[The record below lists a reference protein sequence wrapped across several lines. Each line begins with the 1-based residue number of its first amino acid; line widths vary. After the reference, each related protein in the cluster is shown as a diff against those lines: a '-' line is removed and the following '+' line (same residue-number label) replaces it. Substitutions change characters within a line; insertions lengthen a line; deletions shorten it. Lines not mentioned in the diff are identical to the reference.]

1 MKMDSYWLL
10 PLLFVWHDFEELVL
24 VPRWLRGHNP
34 YIGKRVLFGGVHRS
48 DILAVGVWEELCLFI
63 LVAAVAYW
71 GDYPLLVLAASVPYF
86 LHLVMHLILL
96 IIKQAYV
103 PGAVTSVLELP
114 IGGLYILNL
123 SRLIHES
130 LLQWALV
137 ITVAIVIFVMNL
149 GVIHW
154 GMAKLMRHF

>member
-1 MKMDSYWLL
+1 MSVY
-10 PLLFVWHDFEELVL
+10 
-24 VPRWLRGHNP
+24 
-34 YIGKRVLFGGVHRS
+34 
-48 DILAVGVWEELCLFI
+48 

-71 GDYPLLVLAASVPYF
+71 CDYPLLVLAASVPYF
-86 LHLVMHLILL
+86 LHLVMHLIFWV
-96 IIKQAYV
+96 IKQDYV

-114 IGGLYILNL
+114 IGGLYVLNL
-123 SRLIHES
+123 SRLIHEP
-130 LLQWALV
+130 LLQWVLV